1 MKERISGQ
9 VSKSQKKYKLLLL
22 AGVAVVIVLLLIVIV
37 ILLNRGRGKEEEG
50 EPKRNVVVTQ
60 DNAEAVIAEMTEEEY
75 VAPGYYST
83 AMTTTWHFETGD
95 AVSEDAYVANRIENT
110 NDVYF
115 DVFLT
120 DDETEPI
127 LQSPV
132 IPRGSEM
139 DNISLDTPLEAGTY
153 DCVTVYHLIDEEQN
167 TVSTLRIGL
176 TIVIEK

>member
-1 MKERISGQ
+1 MKEKGSGQ
-9 VSKSQKKYKLLLL
+9 ASKAQKKYHLLVL
-22 AGVAVVIVLLLIVIV
+22 AGVAVVIALLVVVIVLLL
-37 ILLNRGRGKEEEG
+37 NGRRGKEE

-83 AMTTTWHFETGD
+83 AMTTTWHFESGD

-115 DVFLT
+115 DVFLA
-120 DDETEPI
+120 DDETEAILKSPI
-127 LQSPV
+127 

-139 DNISLDTPLEAGTY
+139 NNISLDKSLDAGTY
-153 DCVTVYHLIDEEQN
+153 DCVTVYHLVDEEQN

-176 TIVIEK
+176 TIVVEK

>member
-1 MKERISGQ
+1 MREKESGQ
-9 VSKSQKKYKLLLL
+9 ASKAQKKYILLVL

-37 ILLNRGRGKEEEG
+37 LLLNRGRGKKE

-83 AMTTTWHFETGD
+83 AMTTTWHFETGE

-115 DVFLT
+115 DVFLA

-127 LQSPV
+127 LRSPV
-132 IPRGSEM
+132 IPRGGEM

-153 DCVTVYHLIDEEQN
+153 DCVTVYHLVDEEQN

-176 TIVIEK
+176 TIVVEK

>member
-1 MKERISGQ
+1 MKEKESGQ
-9 VSKSQKKYKLLLL
+9 ASMAQKKYILLVL

-37 ILLNRGRGKEEEG
+37 LLLNRGRGKEE

-110 NDVYF
+110 NNVYF
-115 DVFLT
+115 DVFLA

-139 DNISLDTPLEAGTY
+139 DNISLDKPLGAGTY